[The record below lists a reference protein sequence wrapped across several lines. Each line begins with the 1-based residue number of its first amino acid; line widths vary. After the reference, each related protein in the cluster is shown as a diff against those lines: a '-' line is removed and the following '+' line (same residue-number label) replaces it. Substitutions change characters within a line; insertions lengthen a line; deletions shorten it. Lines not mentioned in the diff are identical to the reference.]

1 MVGLL
6 DIAPVV
12 DTVEINGEQ
21 VSVPGISVEGIA
33 SLLRRYPILHDVM
46 SKGISVE
53 NLMAAGPDVV
63 AAMIA
68 AGCGQP
74 GNEQAEQIVKLL
86 NVQAQIDLLAAIL
99 RRTMPK
105 GVGPFLESINRL
117 MTMFSDPVDLVQ
129 AKIEQ
134 LKASQKPSKPSSDGV
149 VTPLKMSG
157 Q

>member
-33 SLLRRYPILHDVM
+33 SLLRRYPILHDVL

-86 NVQAQIDLLAAIL
+86 NLQAQIDLLAAIL

-134 LKASQKPSKPSSDGV
+134 LKASQKPSKLSSDGV

-157 Q
+157 P